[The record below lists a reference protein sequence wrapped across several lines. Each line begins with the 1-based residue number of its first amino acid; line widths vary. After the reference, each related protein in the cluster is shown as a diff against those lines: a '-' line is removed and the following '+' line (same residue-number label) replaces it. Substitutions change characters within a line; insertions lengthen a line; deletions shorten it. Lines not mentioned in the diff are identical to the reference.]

1 MYHSEYQSIYK
12 TILVKI
18 PITHFTLD
26 KKPDMPCTVK
36 CGWYLALLLHR
47 STFKTLRIVL
57 QWIYS
62 HCGVHD
68 NE

>member
-36 CGWYLALLLHR
+36 CGWYLALPLHR
-47 STFKTLRIVL
+47 STSGMV
-57 QWIYS
+57 
-62 HCGVHD
+62 
-68 NE
+68 